1 MEIIE
6 PIVFKSLKDR
16 EMIYKMEKDDVKI
29 LDRINLLEMAV
40 YQQESNTGRTLFDDF
55 QDKILELSI
64 EINGQKTEI
73 MADFKGKTNEL
84 NSKLFDLNQ
93 KVSKVELH
101 EEIIDANKT
110 AMERSMDYTKN

>member
-1 MEIIE
+1 
-6 PIVFKSLKDR
+6 
-16 EMIYKMEKDDVKI
+16 MEKDDIKI

-40 YQQESNTGRTLFDDF
+40 YQKESNTGRTLFDDF

-93 KVSKVELH
+93 RVSKVELH